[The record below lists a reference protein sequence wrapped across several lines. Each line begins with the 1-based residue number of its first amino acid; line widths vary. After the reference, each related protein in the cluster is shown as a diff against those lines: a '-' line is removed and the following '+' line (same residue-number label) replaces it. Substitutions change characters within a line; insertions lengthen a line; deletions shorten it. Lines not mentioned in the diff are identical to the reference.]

1 MYPIQETI
9 PSNFQARPGAQRRS
23 LEALSEGTEGI
34 YKKASRRPRPQ
45 PINSFLTS
53 TTGHPSQSRNN
64 PTIQKYPLKH
74 RPITS
79 RRRRKSNMASNSS
92 PIRHTLV
99 PGKTV
104 TVRQV
109 TDTYSPAK
117 PNQPQ
122 RLTREFETTYYLD
135 LIPDLYAPT
144 SATTTYTQSHYY
156 VDTTNT
162 LVVYKKDIRFPQRQ
176 F

>member
-1 MYPIQETI
+1 
-9 PSNFQARPGAQRRS
+9 
-23 LEALSEGTEGI
+23 
-34 YKKASRRPRPQ
+34 
-45 PINSFLTS
+45 
-53 TTGHPSQSRNN
+53 
-64 PTIQKYPLKH
+64 
-74 RPITS
+74 
-79 RRRRKSNMASNSS
+79 MASNSS

-144 SATTTYTQSHYY
+144 STTTTYTQSHYY

-162 LVVYKKDIRFPQRQ
+162 LVVYKKDIRFPQRLLSNVCRPIIGPPICIYL
-176 F
+176 FRVT